1 MTKFSTWFIIF
12 GVILQVLCYF
22 ITGDSWLSL
31 VSGILGVISV
41 VLCSDRKFSF
51 YIFGFLQLFTYL
63 ILVFKNHLWGEVG
76 ENIFY
81 LVTMVLGLFIW
92 RENMEGGEVKSK
104 SLSPWV
110 RFILG
115 VFSVVGIY
123 GLWRYLETT
132 NDPQPLLD
140 SITTVPA
147 FIAQILMI
155 LCFREQ
161 WIFWLIIDIGSI
173 VLWYNAG
180 SWCMVFQ
187 YIFWTSNCV
196 YGWIRWRKTL

>member
-12 GVILQVLCYF
+12 GIILQVLCYF

-92 RENMEGGEVKSK
+92 RENMEGGEVKS
-104 SLSPWV
+104 
-110 RFILG
+110 
-115 VFSVVGIY
+115 
-123 GLWRYLETT
+123 

-173 VLWYNAG
+173 ILWYNAG
-180 SWCMVFQ
+180 SWCMVLQ